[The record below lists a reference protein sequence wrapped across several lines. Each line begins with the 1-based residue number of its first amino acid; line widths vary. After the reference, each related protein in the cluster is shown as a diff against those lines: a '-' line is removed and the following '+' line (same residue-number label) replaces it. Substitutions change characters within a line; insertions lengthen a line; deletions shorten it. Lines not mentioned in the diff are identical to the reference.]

1 MFIIIILILI
11 ILIAEVYFITL
22 NNIPKNITKTSDKNK
37 FINVS
42 KDTQGTNLLN
52 QYSIKSDKKINHGPG
67 KIMINKDYNI
77 FINTETYNKLL
88 EKNIIYSI
96 DVPFE
101 LEIVNLSKEN
111 INYYYIS
118 SD

>member
-1 MFIIIILILI
+1 MFIIIIIILI

-22 NNIPKNITKTSDKNK
+22 NNIPKNITKTKENK

-67 KIMINKDYNI
+67 KLMINKDYNM
-77 FINTETYNKLL
+77 FINTDTYNKLL
-88 EKNIIYSI
+88 EKNIIYNI

-118 SD
+118 SE